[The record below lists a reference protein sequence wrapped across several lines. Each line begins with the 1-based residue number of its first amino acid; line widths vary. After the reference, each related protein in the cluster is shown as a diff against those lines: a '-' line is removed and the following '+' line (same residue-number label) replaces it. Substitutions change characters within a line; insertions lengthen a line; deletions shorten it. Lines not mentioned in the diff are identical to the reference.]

1 MALLSW
7 RARRKTQYLSGVFLF
22 FLVTLGIPLYF
33 YFKVEPTCFDN
44 RANGDERGVDCGGS
58 CSLVCTNDVRPISV
72 VWERTFFVSR
82 GFATAAAYLENPNF
96 NLIAPRVPYHLQIF
110 SADNVL
116 ISEKYG
122 DTFINTD
129 GAFALF
135 EGPFNSGERIPD
147 RVTLRLDTNVPWYR
161 RSEDVLLEVKR
172 QELIATTSPRIEAD
186 IYNAGVLPLENVEV
200 IAIAYDAGDNA
211 LGVSRTFI
219 AVLAP
224 LGTET
229 ATFSWPNAF
238 SGEVARIL
246 ILPRAAI

>member
-7 RARRKTQYLSGVFLF
+7 RVRRKTQYLTGVFLF

-33 YFKVEPTCFDN
+33 YFKVEPTCFD
-44 RANGDERGVDCGGS
+44 RKANGDERGVDCGGS
-58 CSLVCTNDVRPISV
+58 CSLVCTSDVRPISV
-72 VWERTFFVSR
+72 VWERTFFVSP

-96 NLIAPRVPYHLQIF
+96 NLIAPRVPFRFQIF
-110 SADNVL
+110 DEKNVL
-116 ISEKYG
+116 ISEKQG
-122 DTFINTD
+122 ETFINTD
-129 GAFALF
+129 GVFAMF
-135 EGPFNSGERIPD
+135 EGPFNIGERKPD
-147 RVTLRLDTNVPWYR
+147 HVVFSFGTDVPWYR
-161 RSEDVLLEVKR
+161 RSESVLLEVKR
-172 QELIATTSPRIEAD
+172 QELVATTSPRIEAD

-219 AVLAP
+219 AMLAP

-229 ATFSWPNAF
+229 ATFSWPNPF